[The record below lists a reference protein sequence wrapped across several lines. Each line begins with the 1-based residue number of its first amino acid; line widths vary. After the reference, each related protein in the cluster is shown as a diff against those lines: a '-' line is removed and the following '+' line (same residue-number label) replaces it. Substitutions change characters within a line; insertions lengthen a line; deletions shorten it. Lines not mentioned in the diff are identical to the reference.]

1 MNVFDLAEFD
11 AHEAVHV
18 FHDRATGL
26 DMIVAVH
33 NTARGSAVGGC
44 RMWPYSSGRAALAD
58 ALRLAKGM
66 TYKAA
71 LAQLPCGGGKSVV
84 LGDARIAK
92 THTLLASI
100 GRAVDSLGGRYT
112 IADDVGITAADVAV
126 IAEHTRF
133 ACAPLM
139 ADGNA
144 SPATA
149 FGTYQGILA
158 TAAHVFGTER
168 LEGRTIAVQGLGA
181 VGAKLC
187 EYLANAGAYLWVS
200 DLDDERT
207 EEIARRWRATAVPVD
222 DILYATVDIVAP
234 CAMGGV
240 FDSASIARLRCRAV
254 AGAANNQLA
263 NAEAGRALAA
273 REIVYAPDYAINVG
287 GLIDLVHARA
297 RDYQVSAV
305 LEDCRRIY
313 ATTLDI
319 LEQAAKT
326 REATSEVA
334 DRLAQKRFRDPV
346 TLNGAPPVGAA

>member
-1 MNVFDLAEFD
+1 MNVLDLPEFD
-11 AHEAVHV
+11 GHEAVHV
-18 FHDRATGL
+18 FHEPAAGL

-33 NTARGSAVGGC
+33 NTARGPAVGGC
-44 RMWPYSSGRAALAD
+44 RMWPYASGEAALAD

-84 LGDARIAK
+84 VGNPQTTK
-92 THTLLASI
+92 TRELLAAV

-112 IADDVGITAADVAV
+112 ISDDVGITATDVAV
-126 IAEHTRF
+126 IGEQTKF

-158 TAAHVFGTER
+158 TAAYVFGTDQ

-187 EYLANAGAYLWVS
+187 EYLAEAGAQLWVS
-200 DLDDERT
+200 DLDVART
-207 EEIARRWRATAVPVD
+207 EVIARRLSATPVAVEE
-222 DILYATVDIVAP
+222 LLHSTVDIVAP

-240 FDSASIARLRCRAV
+240 FNDSSILQLQCRAI

-263 NAEAGRALAA
+263 NAQAGAALAA
-273 REIVYAPDYAINVG
+273 RGIVYAPDYAINVG
-287 GLIDLVHARA
+287 GLIDLVHAQRG
-297 RDYQVSAV
+297 DYRVAAV
-305 LEDCRRIY
+305 LRECRRIF

-319 LEQAAKT
+319 LERAAASG
-326 REATSEVA
+326 EPTSDVA
-334 DRLAQKRFRDPV
+334 DRLAEQRFREASA
-346 TLNGAPPVGAA
+346 LNRVRKEGAW

>member
-1 MNVFDLAEFD
+1 MNVLDQTEFD
-11 AHEAVHV
+11 GHEAVHV
-18 FHDRATGL
+18 FHDGAAGL

-33 NTARGSAVGGC
+33 NTARGPAVGGC
-44 RMWPYSSGRAALAD
+44 RMWPYSSGHAALAD

-71 LAQLPCGGGKSVV
+71 LASLPCGGGKSVV

-92 THTLLASI
+92 SHTLLAGI
-100 GRAVDSLGGRYT
+100 GRAVNSLDGRYT
-112 IADDVGITAADVAV
+112 VADDVGITAADVAV
-126 IAEHTRF
+126 IGEHTRF

-139 ADGNA
+139 ADGNP

-168 LEGRTIAVQGLGA
+168 LAGRTIAIQGLGA

-187 EYLANAGAYLWVS
+187 EYLANAGANLWVS
-200 DLDDERT
+200 DLDDART
-207 EEIARRWRATAVPVD
+207 DEIARQWQATAVPVD

-234 CAMGGV
+234 CALGGV

-273 REIVYAPDYAINVG
+273 RGIVYAPDYAINVG

-297 RDYQVSAV
+297 GNYQVSAV
-305 LEDCRRIY
+305 LEDCRGIY
-313 ATTLDI
+313 TTTLDI
-319 LEQAAKT
+319 LERAAKS
-326 REATSEVA
+326 REATSDVA
-334 DRLAQKRFRDPV
+334 DRLARQRFRDPA
-346 TLNGAPPVGAA
+346 TLEGAPPVAAA